1 LITYKDG
8 KPDKWG
14 YSVKLSEYSFK
25 WIKILLE
32 PELES
37 KSMVKPV
44 RDSQDL
50 LEELGK
56 TANTVVADY
65 LRFLWKYTVDD
76 IRKYQG
82 PDFETTYNISIILTV
97 PAMWSPAAKDKT
109 LRAAEAAG
117 LPPNITLVTE
127 PEAAALSTLKDKEGV
142 SDLKVGIF
150 VHG

>member
-1 LITYKDG
+1 
-8 KPDKWG
+8 
-14 YSVKLSEYSFK
+14 
-25 WIKILLE
+25 
-32 PELES
+32 
-37 KSMVKPV
+37 MVKPV
-44 RDSQDL
+44 RDSQGL

-56 TANTVVADY
+56 TVNTVVADY

-127 PEAAALSTLKDKEGV
+127 PEAAALSTLKDNEGV

-150 VHG
+150 CAWLNMFPHN